1 MVKIDVKFVFCI
13 IFIYF
18 VDYFLLGLKWEN
30 LYYFDR
36 ILLMGLS
43 LSCVIFEVVLMVFEW
58 IFIYY
63 FGVQFVL
70 YILDDF
76 FFIVLIK
83 V

>member
-63 FGVQFVL
+63 FGVKFVL